1 MNSFLYG
8 IDPIRASNRPTL
20 GLTDEIPRKDM
31 AKAKVPEQIAREI
44 VDIPVDDEMRDSF
57 MPYALSVTT
66 SRAIPDVRDGLKPV
80 QRRILYVMSD
90 LGLRPG
96 TPFRKSAGVVG
107 EVMGK
112 YHPHG
117 DGAIYEAMVRMG
129 QSFSMSVPFVDPKG
143 NFGSLDD
150 PPAAYRYT
158 EARLTAAAM
167 TIVED
172 LDEDTVDFVPNFDG
186 ERDEPICLPG
196 ALPNLLVNGASGIAV
211 GMATNMPPHNLAEI
225 GAAIE
230 HVLVKRRPK
239 PTVDDLMAHVEGP
252 DFPTGG
258 VIVDDGSLRE
268 AYETGRGT
276 IRVRARAEIENITAR
291 RQGIV
296 VTELPY
302 AVGPERVQAKIR
314 ELIGAGKLEGVAAV
328 VDLSDRHHGLRL
340 VIECKSGVGPHSLL
354 ERLYRLTPLEESFGI
369 NNVALVDGVPTT
381 LGLRDLCQYYINHR
395 LDVVVRRA
403 SYRLARAEE
412 REHILLGL
420 LLALDNIEQVI
431 SIIRGSKDAAKA
443 KARLIKDLDLS
454 DTQATH
460 ILDMQLRRLTA
471 LEVDKLRAELAEVQA
486 DITNLKKLL
495 SSETKQRNTVRDELR
510 ELVRQFAVPR
520 RSKVTSASDLVTIED
535 DAPEDDN
542 SNLEELSD
550 QPTLVTL
557 STSGLLGRRS
567 PNEEFT
573 AKPGRHDV
581 IARSLETSGFSVI
594 SAVTDQGRVLSVRA
608 REIPEMVRGSRGA
621 SVTEMFSL
629 SRGEKVVGLFGDGSD
644 PVILIT
650 RNGVAKRLEADAL
663 KRLRSGSSAIN
674 LKGDDRVASA
684 FVASEDSEIVM
695 VASDG
700 QALRTAANGISL
712 QGPGAGG
719 VAGMKLKPGSN
730 VMAAGIVEFG
740 AAVVVISDEGA
751 IKATDVAEI
760 PAKGRATGGVRTV
773 KWRDFETTASFGWV
787 GRSHQLA
794 AIVADAGD
802 EKKPAGAPV
811 PLSLE
816 LTRRDG
822 MTSTSEDRVML
833 IGEYRL

>member
-1 MNSFLYG
+1 
-8 IDPIRASNRPTL
+8 
-20 GLTDEIPRKDM
+20 M

-167 TIVED
+167 TMVEN

-276 IRVRARAEIENITAR
+276 VRVRARAEIENITAR

-340 VIECKSGVGPHSLL
+340 VIECKAGVGPHSLL

-369 NNVALVDGVPTT
+369 NNVALVEGVPTT
-381 LGLRDLCQYYINHR
+381 LGLHDLCQYYINHR

-403 SYRLARAEE
+403 RYRLARAEE

-443 KARLIKDLDLS
+443 KAQLIKDLNLS
-454 DTQATH
+454 DMQATH

-535 DAPEDDN
+535 DVPEDDN

-650 RNGVAKRLEADAL
+650 RNGIAKRLEADAL

-700 QALRTAANGISL
+700 QALRTAANGISV

-730 VMAAGIVEFG
+730 VMAAGVVEFG
-740 AAVVVISDEGA
+740 VAVVVISDEGA

-760 PAKGRATGGVRTV
+760 PTKGRATGGVRTV

-802 EKKPAGAPV
+802 GKKAAGAPV

-822 MTSTSEDRVML
+822 MTSTSEDRVLL

>member
-1 MNSFLYG
+1 
-8 IDPIRASNRPTL
+8 
-20 GLTDEIPRKDM
+20 M
-31 AKAKVPEQIAREI
+31 AKAKAPEQIARQI

-80 QRRILYVMSD
+80 QRRILYVMAD

-129 QSFSMSVPFVDPKG
+129 QSFSMAVPFVAPKG

-167 TIVED
+167 TMVD
-172 LDEDTVDFVPNFDG
+172 NLDEDTVDFVANFDG
-186 ERDEPICLPG
+186 ERDEPVCLPG

-211 GMATNMPPHNLAEI
+211 GMATNMPPHNLSEVA
-225 GAAIE
+225 GAIE
-230 HVLVKRRPK
+230 HVLTQRRPK
-239 PTVDDLMAHVEGP
+239 PTVEELMEHVEGP

-268 AYETGRGT
+268 AYDSGRGT

-291 RQGIV
+291 RQGII

-314 ELIGAGKLEGVAAV
+314 ELIGAGKLQGIANV

-340 VIECKSGVGPHSLL
+340 VIECKAGVGPHSLL
-354 ERLYRLTPLEESFGI
+354 EKLYRLTPLEESFGI

-381 LGLRDLCQYYINHR
+381 LGLRPLCQYYIDHR
-395 LDVVVRRA
+395 LDVIIRRA
-403 SYRLARAEE
+403 RYRLTRAEE

-420 LLALDNIEQVI
+420 LLALDNIERVI
-431 SIIRGSKDAAKA
+431 TIIRGSKDAGAAKT
-443 KARLIKDLDLS
+443 RLIEELKLT

-471 LEVDKLRAELAEVQA
+471 LEVDKLRDELADVQV
-486 DITNLKKLL
+486 DIAGLKKLL
-495 SSETKQRNTVRDELR
+495 SSETRQRKAVRDELR
-510 ELVRQFAVPR
+510 ELVKEFAAPR
-520 RSKVTSASDLVTIED
+520 RSKVTKASDLVTID
-535 DAPEDDN
+535 DEVDEQPDEGI
-542 SNLEELSD
+542 EEMGD

-567 PNEEFT
+567 LDQEFNV
-573 AKPGRHDV
+573 KPGRHDV
-581 IARSLETSGFSVI
+581 VAESLETTVFAGV
-594 SAVTDQGRVLSVRA
+594 SAVTDQGRVLTVRA
-608 REIPEMVRGSRGA
+608 REVPEMVRGSRGA

-629 SRGEKVVGLFGDGSD
+629 SRGEKVVGLIGEAAD
-644 PVILIT
+644 PIILMT
-650 RNGVAKRLEADAL
+650 RKGIAKRVESDAL
-663 KRLRSGSSAIN
+663 KRLRSGTSAIN
-674 LKGDDRVASA
+674 LKSDDRVIAAFAASD
-684 FVASEDSEIVM
+684 DSEVVV

-700 QALRTAANGISL
+700 QALRTPANGISI
-712 QGPGAGG
+712 QGPAAAG
-719 VAGMKLKPGSN
+719 VVGMKLKPGSTLI
-730 VMAAGIVEFG
+730 AAGIVEFG
-740 AAVVVISDEGA
+740 TAVVIVSDEGA

-760 PAKGRATGGVRTV
+760 PSKGRATGGVRTV
-773 KWRDFETTASFGWV
+773 KWRDFETTAAFAWV
-787 GRSHQLA
+787 GRNQQLA
-794 AIVADAGD
+794 AVVADRLD
-802 EKKPAGAPV
+802 DKKTENTPM
-811 PLSLE
+811 PLSVE

-822 MTSTSEDRVML
+822 LTTNLEDRILLV
-833 IGEYRL
+833 GEYRL

>member
-1 MNSFLYG
+1 
-8 IDPIRASNRPTL
+8 
-20 GLTDEIPRKDM
+20 M
-31 AKAKVPEQIAREI
+31 AKAKAPEQIAREI

-80 QRRILYVMSD
+80 QRRILYVMAD

-129 QSFSMSVPFVDPKG
+129 QAFSMSVPFVDPKG

-167 TIVED
+167 TMVEN
-172 LDEDTVDFVPNFDG
+172 LDEDTVDFVANFDG
-186 ERDEPICLPG
+186 ERDEPLCLPG

-211 GMATNMPPHNLAEI
+211 GMATNMPPHNLGEI

-230 HVLVKRRPK
+230 HVLMKRRPK
-239 PTVDDLMAHVEGP
+239 PTVDELMQHVEGP

-258 VIVDDGSLRE
+258 VIVDDGALRE

-276 IRVRARAEIENITAR
+276 IRIRARAEIENITAR

-314 ELIGAGKLEGVAAV
+314 ELIGAGKLDGIAAV

-354 ERLYRLTPLEESFGI
+354 EKLYRLTPLEESFGI
-369 NNVALVDGVPTT
+369 NNVALVEGVPTT
-381 LGLRDLCQYYINHR
+381 LGLRDLCQYYIDHR

-403 SYRLARAEE
+403 KYRLSRAEE

-420 LLALDNIEQVI
+420 LLALDNIERVI
-431 SIIRGSKDAAKA
+431 SIIRGSKDAATAKA
-443 KARLIKDLDLS
+443 KLIDELKLS
-454 DTQATH
+454 DMQATH

-471 LEVDKLRAELAEVQA
+471 LEVDKLRAELIEVQTE
-486 DITNLKKLL
+486 IGKLTKLL
-495 SSETKQRNTVRDELR
+495 ASETRQRNAVRDELR
-510 ELVRQFAVPR
+510 ELVQEFATPR
-520 RSKVTSASDLVTIED
+520 RSKVTRASDLVTIED
-535 DAPEDDN
+535 DVPEETEPG
-542 SNLEELSD
+542 LEEIGD

-581 IARSLETSGFSVI
+581 VARSLETSAFAVV

-629 SRGEKVVGLFGDGSD
+629 SRGERVVGLFGDGMD
-644 PVILIT
+644 PIVLVT
-650 RNGVAKRLEADAL
+650 RNGTAKRVEADLL
-663 KRLRSGSSAIN
+663 KRLRSGSSAIK

-684 FVASEDSEIVM
+684 FVTSEDSEIVM

-700 QALRTAANGISL
+700 QALRTPAQGISL
-712 QGPGAGG
+712 QGPGASG
-719 VAGMKLKPGSN
+719 VAGMKLKPGAN
-730 VMAAGIVEFG
+730 VIASGVVEFG
-740 AAVVVISDEGA
+740 TAVVVISDEGA

-760 PAKGRATGGVRTV
+760 PSKGRATGGVKTV
-773 KWRDFETTASFGWV
+773 KWRDFETTAAFGWV
-787 GRSHQLA
+787 GRSQQLA
-794 AIVADAGD
+794 AVVADASD
-802 EKKPAGAPV
+802 DKKADSTPV
-811 PLSLE
+811 PLVLE
-816 LTRRDG
+816 LTRRDS
-822 MTSTSEDRVML
+822 MTSTLEGRILL